1 MNYKEKKILILD
13 DNPEILEMVQES
25 LKKNLL
31 I

>member
-25 LKKNLL
+25 LIHLV
-31 I
+31 